1 LYIVHQSF
9 CFTLGRRFMK
19 IILFTIIVLFQ
30 STAYCVTEDNFKEK
44 LINDVF
50 PFYDQGEEGS
60 FVGVDGKRINFH
72 IIKRGMKK
80 AFVIIP
86 GRTEPTRKYAEV
98 VWDLKD
104 EGADFFL
111 MDHRGQGYSERML
124 KDPHKG
130 YVKRFEDYIE
140 DFDKFLQQNVLNKG
154 YEKIYLI
161 AHSMGGAIGLYHH
174 ILKGRT
180 FDKIVAVAPM
190 LEVETGSFSHT
201 FTINYMRFLTLMG
214 MGENF
219 VPGADRGDVN
229 FPFDN
234 NEVTHSLVRFEMARD
249 IERENLYLVMGG
261 ATNHWV
267 VEALVA
273 GRKISRKKKKLK
285 DVPILLLQAGQD
297 TFVRSRR
304 QNQVC
309 KLKNCRKVRFEDAKH
324 EILMESDEI
333 RDDAMREIVEFLR

>member
-1 LYIVHQSF
+1 M
-9 CFTLGRRFMK
+9 R
-19 IILFTIIVLFQ
+19 ILFFTFIVLFQ
-30 STAYCVTEDNFKEK
+30 TTAFGVTEDNYKEK

-50 PFYDQGEEGS
+50 PFYDQGTQGT
-60 FVGVDGKRINFH
+60 FNGVDGTKISFH
-72 IIKRGMKK
+72 TIKRGMRK

-104 EGADFFL
+104 EEADFFL

-124 KDPHKG
+124 TDPHKG
-130 YVKRFEDYIE
+130 YVKKFEDYID
-140 DFDKFLQQNVLNKG
+140 DFDKFLQQNVLNQG

-201 FTINYMRFLTLMG
+201 FTINYLRALSLMG
-214 MGENF
+214 LGTNY
-219 VPGADRGDVN
+219 VHGADRGDVN
-229 FPFDN
+229 FPFEN
-234 NEVTHSLVRFEMARD
+234 NEVTHSLARFEMARD
-249 IERENLYLVMGG
+249 IERENMYLVMGG

-285 DVPILLLQAGQD
+285 DVPILMLQAGQD

-304 QNQVC
+304 QNKVC

-324 EILMESDEI
+324 EILMEADNI
-333 RDDAMREIVEFLR
+333 RDDAMREIIEFLR